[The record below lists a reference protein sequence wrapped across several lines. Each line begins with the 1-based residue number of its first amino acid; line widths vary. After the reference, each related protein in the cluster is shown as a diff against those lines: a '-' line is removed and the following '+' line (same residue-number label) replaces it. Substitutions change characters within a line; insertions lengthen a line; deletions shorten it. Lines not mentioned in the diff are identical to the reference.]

1 MIKENTKLKD
11 GITLDIGKNL
21 RDDFYLKSNMKLE
34 LFGPNGELKQV
45 QEIHN
50 DIYLG
55 ARYGL
60 IDQIAD
66 TPTLAKMGWIAVG
79 TGVIPAA
86 PGDFTTTKLTTEIAR
101 VAMTTKTRT
110 TNVLT
115 TVSTFPAGTPAGSN
129 ILTEIGTFDVVTANT
144 VHIWMGATINITKG
158 ALDTLT
164 VTWTLTVT

>member
-1 MIKENTKLKD
+1 MIKDNAKLKD
-11 GITLDIGKNL
+11 EITFGVGKNL
-21 RDDFYLKSNMKLE
+21 RDGLKLKSNMRLE
-34 LFGPNGELKQV
+34 LFGPDGKRKQV
-45 QEIHN
+45 QEVHN

-55 ARYGL
+55 AEYGL

-79 TGVIPAA
+79 TGVIAA
-86 PGDFTTTKLTTEIAR
+86 PPGDFTTTKLTAEIAR

-115 TVSTFPAGTPAGSN
+115 TVSTFPAGTGTG
-129 ILTEIGTFDVVTANT
+129 ILSEIGTFDVVTANT
-144 VHIWMGATINITKG
+144 VHIWMGGTINITKG

>member
-1 MIKENTKLKD
+1 MINENTKLKD
-11 GITLDIGKNL
+11 EITFDVGKNL
-21 RDDFYLKSNMKLE
+21 RDGLNLHSNMRLE
-34 LFGPNGELKQV
+34 LFGPDGERKQV
-45 QEIHN
+45 QEVHN

-66 TPTLAKMGWIAVG
+66 TPTLAKMGWMAVG
-79 TGVIPAA
+79 TGVIAAA

-101 VAMTTKTRT
+101 VATTSKTRT

-115 TVSTFPAGTPAGSN
+115 SIATFGAGTGTG
-129 ILTEIGTFDVVTANT
+129 ILTEVGTFDVVTANT
-144 VHIWMGATINITKG
+144 VHIWMGATIAITKG

-164 VTWTLTVT
+164 VTWTLSVT